1 MIELALYWL
10 GVAVAS
16 VGAVGVL
23 AVVATWATNQLLEFT
38 GMAKIIMHW
47 YADRLTR
54 QRDTKR
60 SGA

>member
-1 MIELALYWL
+1 MELALYWL

-54 QRDTKR
+54 QRDEKR
-60 SGA
+60 IGA